1 MSLKKAT
8 LFIILILLIDQLSKV
23 YIKTHFVLGEDVE
36 VFTWFKI
43 FFVEN
48 KGMAWGTKLNDI
60 FPFLSENTA
69 KVSLTIFRIF
79 AILGVGYWL
88 YKTIRSRGPKVLVTA
103 LIFIMAGA
111 IGNIIDSVFYGV
123 LFSSSHTQVATFLGE
138 NSYAPLLH
146 GQVVDM
152 LYLPI
157 WNGYLPKWIP
167 FIGGDFFTFFEPV
180 FNIADV
186 SICIGFIIL
195 IFWNKTAFSK
205 STKEE

>member
-103 LIFIMAGA
+103 LIFVMAGA
-111 IGNIIDSVFYGV
+111 IGNIIDSIFYGV
-123 LFSSSHTQVATFLGE
+123 LFNSSNTQVATFLGE

>member
-8 LFIILILLIDQLSKV
+8 LFIILILLIDQLSKI

-111 IGNIIDSVFYGV
+111 IGIRSVYN
-123 LFSSSHTQVATFLGE
+123 L
-138 NSYAPLLH
+138 PL
-146 GQVVDM
+146 
-152 LYLPI
+152 
-157 WNGYLPKWIP
+157 
-167 FIGGDFFTFFEPV
+167 
-180 FNIADV
+180 A
-186 SICIGFIIL
+186 IL
-195 IFWNKTAFSK
+195 
-205 STKEE
+205 

>member
-8 LFIILILLIDQLSKV
+8 LFIILILLIDQLSKI

-88 YKTIRSRGPKVLVTA
+88 YKTISSRGPKVLVTA

-111 IGNIIDSVFYGV
+111 IGNIIDSIFYGV
-123 LFSSSHTQVATFLGE
+123 LFSSSNTQVATFLGK

>member
-111 IGNIIDSVFYGV
+111 IGNIIDSIFYGV
-123 LFSSSHTQVATFLGE
+123 LFSSSNTQVATFLGE

>member
-111 IGNIIDSVFYGV
+111 IGNIIDSIFYGV
-123 LFSSSHTQVATFLGE
+123 LFSSSNTQVATFLGG